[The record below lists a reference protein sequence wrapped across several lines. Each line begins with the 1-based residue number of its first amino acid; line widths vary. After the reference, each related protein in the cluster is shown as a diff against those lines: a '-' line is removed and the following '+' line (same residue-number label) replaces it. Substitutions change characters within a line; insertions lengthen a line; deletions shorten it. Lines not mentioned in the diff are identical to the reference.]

1 MTTLSSKIPGVDLWA
16 YDIARR
22 PEKTTN
28 PITLSSYTKVNPQ
41 YDVINP
47 VTQNPTEGLNQLINQ
62 LRVIYDINH
71 TSNGNP
77 ILTHGISWTA
87 NGNIDQ
93 QISTKDYAS
102 DLKYNNAMF
111 IGDDVYIQPKGTN
124 VTRENNKTPFTTET
138 PGIAILYQ
146 TGIVQYNRGFSVV
159 VFEVKDNYK
168 IPVGTTIKATPTIQ
182 SISGRM
188 HNGTPETYQ
197 VQYEMAPGI
206 YEITLTADSN
216 TDWFKCDI
224 DFATKQDVSQLPHSK
239 VTFDLTNCTVTP
251 NDTNVLNG
259 NHSWTFTA
267 DNGYIF
273 DEPGGILNLNTG
285 KTGNEISAT
294 NTNVTYLNNYN
305 VQNDITIKLVAN
317 KQQDTTIPIVQK
329 LTHAQSNVTSAS
341 ISRKLNAINLT
352 ADTGYTFQ
360 SDIQILFY
368 SGGKVISE
376 YNVQGDNKT
385 NIVIPLN
392 TTKENTITENMDN
405 IQLTAVATLLTLH
418 NGYEHNY
425 LVTDTELN
433 SLSNTNIWNYL
444 GDAGGTTMYNVSQ
457 YIDNL
462 IELPFSVN
470 TTVTVNA
477 ISVGKI
483 HTKVVSH
490 ETKSRLIT
498 LDLGVINIP
507 GKYNNAYDY
516 QTQTIKLYV
525 PFVPPITI
533 EPANAINQ
541 TIHIVYKVDISNGNL
556 TINLYNDN
564 ILFFTGTN
572 NIASQIPFLNAV
584 KNTIIN
590 HNTHFNDNDIRQ
602 PYVVI
607 TRETPILNSDYYPTS
622 ERGFIK
628 SYNGNIKVRLLNNM
642 NIPNDEL
649 SKLTNQLESG
659 VKYVK
664 SN

>member
-22 PEKTTN
+22 PDKTTN
-28 PITLSSYTKVNPQ
+28 PITLSGYTITNPQ
-41 YDVINP
+41 YDAINP
-47 VTQNPTEGLNQLINQ
+47 VTQNPTENLNQLINQ
-62 LRVIYDINH
+62 LRLICDIH
-71 TSNGNP
+71 HVFNGNK
-77 ILTHGISWTA
+77 ILTHGLSWIV

-93 QISTKDYAS
+93 QITTNDYAS
-102 DLKYNNAMF
+102 DLKYTKAMF
-111 IGDDVYIQPKGTN
+111 IGDDVYITANGTN
-124 VTRENNKTPFTTET
+124 ITRDDNKTPFTTET
-138 PGIAILYQ
+138 PGIAILSQ
-146 TGIVQYNRGFSVV
+146 TGIVQNNRGFSVV
-159 VFEVKDNYK
+159 VFEIKDNYK
-168 IPVGTTIKATPTIQ
+168 IPVGTTIKATPTTQ
-182 SISGRM
+182 SISGSM

-197 VQYEMAPGI
+197 VQYEMTPGI

-224 DFATKQDVSQLPHSK
+224 DFATKQDTSTLPHSK
-239 VTFDLTNCTVTP
+239 ITFDLSHCTVSP
-251 NDTNVLNG
+251 NDTTVING
-259 NHSWTFTA
+259 SHSWTFTA
-267 DNGYIF
+267 DPGYIF
-273 DEPGGILNLNTG
+273 DESGGILNLNTG

-317 KQQDTTIPIVQK
+317 KQQATTIPIVQK

-360 SDIQILFY
+360 SSIQVLFY

-376 YNVQGDNKT
+376 YNVDDDNNT

-418 NGYEHNY
+418 DGYEHNY
-425 LVTDTELN
+425 LVTNTELN

-457 YIDNL
+457 YINNL

-470 TTVTVNA
+470 TTTTVNA

-490 ETKSRLIT
+490 ETKSRLVT

-507 GKYNNAYDY
+507 SKYNNAYDY

-533 EPANAINQ
+533 EPVNTINQ

-572 NIASQIPFLNAV
+572 NVASQIPFLNAV

-622 ERGFIK
+622 ERGLIK

>member
-1 MTTLSSKIPGVDLWA
+1 MTTLSSKISGIDIWA

-22 PEKTTN
+22 PDKTTN
-28 PITLSSYTKVNPQ
+28 SITLNGYAKTNAQ
-41 YDVINP
+41 YDNINP
-47 VTQNPTEGLNQLINQ
+47 VTQNPTENLNQPINIFR
-62 LRVIYDINH
+62 LIYDTHHI
-71 TSNGNP
+71 SNGNP
-77 ILTHGISWTA
+77 LLTHGISWTT
-87 NGNIDQ
+87 NDNIDQ
-93 QISTKDYAS
+93 QINTKDNAS
-102 DLKYNNAMF
+102 DLKYTNAMF
-111 IGDDVYIQPKGTN
+111 IGDDVYIQAKGTN
-124 VTRENNKTPFTTET
+124 ITRNDDKVPFTTNT

-159 VFEVKDNYK
+159 IFEVKDNYK
-168 IPVGTTIKATPTIQ
+168 IPVGTTIKATPTTQ
-182 SISGRM
+182 SWSGSM

-197 VQYEMAPGI
+197 VQYEITPGI
-206 YEITLTADSN
+206 YEITLTADSD

-224 DFATKQDVSQLPHSK
+224 DFATKEEVSNLPHSK
-239 VTFDLTNCTVTP
+239 VTFDLTNCTATP
-251 NDTNVLNG
+251 NDTNILNG
-259 NHSWTFTA
+259 THSWTFTA

-285 KTGNEISAT
+285 KTGNEISPT

-317 KQQDTTIPIVQK
+317 KQQDITIPIVQK
-329 LTHAQSNVTSAS
+329 LTHTQSNVTSAS

-368 SGGKVISE
+368 SGGKVINE
-376 YNVQGDNKT
+376 YNVKGDNKT

-418 NGYEHNY
+418 DGYEHNY
-425 LVTDTELN
+425 LVTNTELN
-433 SLSNTNIWNYL
+433 SLSNTHIWNYL
-444 GDAGGTTMYNVSQ
+444 GDASDTTMYNVSQ

-470 TTVTVNA
+470 TTTTVNA
-477 ISVGKI
+477 IAVGKI
-483 HTKVVSH
+483 HTNVVSH

-507 GKYNNAYDY
+507 SKYNNAYDY
-516 QTQTIKLYV
+516 QTQIIKLYV

-533 EPANAINQ
+533 EPENAINQ

-584 KNTIIN
+584 KDTIIT

-622 ERGFIK
+622 ERGLIK

>member
-1 MTTLSSKIPGVDLWA
+1 MTTLSSKISGMDIWA

-22 PEKTTN
+22 PDKTTST
-28 PITLSSYTKVNPQ
+28 ITLNGYAKTNAQ
-41 YDVINP
+41 YDNINP
-47 VTQNPTEGLNQLINQ
+47 VTQNPTESLNQPINIFR
-62 LRVIYDINH
+62 LIYDIH
-71 TSNGNP
+71 HISIGNP
-77 ILTHGISWTA
+77 LLTHGISWTT
-87 NGNIDQ
+87 NDSIDQ
-93 QISTKDYAS
+93 QIDTKDYVS
-102 DLKYNNAMF
+102 DIKFTNAMF
-111 IGDDVYIQPKGTN
+111 IGDDVYIQAKGTN
-124 VTRENNKTPFTTET
+124 ATRNEEKVPFTTNT

-159 VFEVKDNYK
+159 IFEVKDNYK
-168 IPVGTTIKATPTIQ
+168 IPVGTTITATPTTQ
-182 SISGRM
+182 SISGSM

-197 VQYEMAPGI
+197 VQYEITPGI

-216 TDWFKCDI
+216 TNWFNCDI
-224 DFATKQDVSQLPHSK
+224 DFATKEDVSILPHSK
-239 VTFDLTNCTVTP
+239 VTFELTNCTATP

-259 NHSWTFTA
+259 THSWSFTA

-273 DEPGGILNLNTG
+273 DKPGGILNLNTG

-317 KQQDTTIPIVQK
+317 KQHATTIPIVQK
-329 LTHAQSNVTSAS
+329 LTHSQSNVTSAS

-376 YNVQGDNKT
+376 YNVKGDNKT

-392 TTKENTITENMDN
+392 TTKENTISENMDN

-418 NGYEHNY
+418 DGYEHNY
-425 LVTDTELN
+425 LVTNTELN
-433 SLSNTNIWNYL
+433 SLSNTNIWNWL
-444 GDAGGTTMYNVSQ
+444 GDASDTTMYNVSQ

-470 TTVTVNA
+470 TTTTVNA
-477 ISVGKI
+477 IAVGKI
-483 HTKVVSH
+483 HTNVVSH

-516 QTQTIKLYV
+516 QTQIIKLYV

-533 EPANAINQ
+533 EPGNAINQ
-541 TIHIVYKVDISNGNL
+541 TIHIVYKVDISNGDL

-584 KNTIIN
+584 KNTIIT

-602 PYVVI
+602 PYIVI
-607 TRETPILNSDYYPTS
+607 TRETPILNSDYYPTN
-622 ERGFIK
+622 ERGLIK

-642 NIPNDEL
+642 NIPNNEL
-649 SKLTNQLESG
+649 AELTHQLESG

-664 SN
+664 K

>member
-1 MTTLSSKIPGVDLWA
+1 MITLSSKIPGINIWA

-22 PEKTTN
+22 PDKTTSS
-28 PITLSSYTKVNPQ
+28 ITLSGYTKTNTR
-41 YDVINP
+41 YDAINP
-47 VTQNPTEGLNQLINQ
+47 VTQNPTEGFNQPINQ
-62 LRVIYDINH
+62 LRLIYDINH
-71 TSNGNP
+71 ISNGNP
-77 ILTHGISWTA
+77 ILTHGITWTA

-93 QISTKDYAS
+93 QISTNDNAS

-111 IGDDVYIQPKGTN
+111 IGDDVYIQAKGTN
-124 VTRENNKTPFTTET
+124 ITRDNNKTPFTTST

-168 IPVGTTIKATPTIQ
+168 IPVGTTITATPTTQ
-182 SISGRM
+182 SFSGSM

-224 DFATKQDVSQLPHSK
+224 DFATKQVIPDVPHSK
-239 VTFDLTNCTVTP
+239 ITFDLTNCIVAP
-251 NDTNVLNG
+251 NDTDVLNG

-376 YNVQGDNKT
+376 YNVNGDNKT

-425 LVTDTELN
+425 IVTDTELN
-433 SLSNTNIWNYL
+433 SLSNTKIWNYL

-470 TTVTVNA
+470 TTTTVNA

-483 HTKVVSH
+483 HTNVVSH
-490 ETKSRLIT
+490 ETKSRLVT

-507 GKYNNAYDY
+507 SKYNNAYDY

-541 TIHIVYKVDISNGNL
+541 TIHIVYNVDISNGNL
-556 TINLYNDN
+556 TINLYNNN

-590 HNTHFNDNDIRQ
+590 HNAHFNDNDIRQ

-607 TRETPILNSDYYPTS
+607 TRETPILNSDYYPTN
-622 ERGFIK
+622 ERGLIK

-642 NIPNDEL
+642 NIPNNEL
-649 SKLTNQLESG
+649 AELTNQLESG

>member
-1 MTTLSSKIPGVDLWA
+1 MTTLSSKISGMDLWA

-22 PEKTTN
+22 PDKN
-28 PITLSSYTKVNPQ
+28 KYPIMLDGYTLINKQHDT
-41 YDVINP
+41 INP
-47 VTQNPTEGLNQLINQ
+47 VTQNPTESLNQPINQ
-62 LRVIYDINH
+62 FRVICDIHH

-77 ILTHGISWTA
+77 ILTHGITWTA

-93 QISTKDYAS
+93 QISTNDYAS
-102 DLKYNNAMF
+102 NLRYNNAMF
-111 IGDDVYIQPKGTN
+111 TGDDVYIQPKGTN
-124 VTRENNKTPFTTET
+124 ITRNVNKEPFTTET

-159 VFEVKDNYK
+159 VFEVKNNYK
-168 IPVGTTIKATPTIQ
+168 IPINTIITATPTTQ
-182 SISGRM
+182 SFSGSM
-188 HNGTPETYQ
+188 HKGTPETFQ
-197 VQYEMAPGI
+197 VKYEITPGI

-224 DFATKQDVSQLPHSK
+224 DFATKQDVSNLPHSK

-273 DEPGGILNLNTG
+273 NEPGGILNLNTG

-352 ADTGYTFQ
+352 TDTGYTFQ

-376 YNVQGDNKT
+376 YNVDGDNKT

-418 NGYEHNY
+418 DGYEHNY
-425 LVTDTELN
+425 LVTNTELN

-457 YIDNL
+457 YISNL

-470 TTVTVNA
+470 TTTTVNA

-490 ETKSRLIT
+490 ETKSRLVT

-507 GKYNNAYDY
+507 SKYNNAYDY

-541 TIHIVYKVDISNGNL
+541 TIHIVYKVDVSNGNL

-602 PYVVI
+602 PYVII

-622 ERGFIK
+622 ERGLIK

-649 SKLTNQLESG
+649 AELTNQLESG